1 MNMHDHDKEKRDI
14 MRINDESMKIMK
26 TIRWYGVHKIKR
38 VNDEKIEMKR
48 MNDENI
54 EIMRE
59 WMMKEIEIIIIS
71 MTAWWKT
78 FEMIKW

>member
-1 MNMHDHDKEKRDI
+1 M
-14 MRINDESMKIMK
+14 
-26 TIRWYGVHKIKR
+26 
-38 VNDEKIEMKR
+38 NDEKIEMKR

-59 WMMKEIEIIIIS
+59 WMMKEIEIIIIL
-71 MTAWWKT
+71 MIVWWKI

>member
-1 MNMHDHDKEKRDI
+1 M
-14 MRINDESMKIMK
+14 
-26 TIRWYGVHKIKR
+26 
-38 VNDEKIEMKR
+38 NDEKIEMKR

-78 FEMIKW
+78 FIWDDEMINMNDKK

>member
-1 MNMHDHDKEKRDI
+1 M
-14 MRINDESMKIMK
+14 
-26 TIRWYGVHKIKR
+26 
-38 VNDEKIEMKR
+38 NDEKIEMKR

-71 MTAWWKT
+71 MIAWWKT

>member
-1 MNMHDHDKEKRDI
+1 M
-14 MRINDESMKIMK
+14 
-26 TIRWYGVHKIKR
+26 VKIKR

-54 EIMRE
+54 EKMRE

-78 FEMIKW
+78 FIWDDEMINMNDKK